1 MIKLSKI
8 LTIYNICQK
17 DKDNTDH
24 YINSIRSI
32 LNQNFADHRVVI
44 SACKNS
50 DTCIRRLR
58 NEFGNKI
65 DILLYGELTANIT
78 FNKTVRECIKKYG
91 NFQGYLYIDSG
102 ITLTD
107 PNIIGSISER
117 MDTGIYS
124 MITVQ
129 TDTDNISR
137 LVLGFDWVI
146 GNDYIIPIGKGCN
159 CHCQL
164 FTHDLYE
171 TYGGKIIPD
180 VFKAY
185 CTESVFS
192 FLNAAIKKKWVIIK
206 DIIIHHHHGLDGA
219 STYFACI
226 SERFGTPW
234 NNFLFGRNTFD
245 FMNDPEAI
253 NAGLGYEEI
262 AGIMMHKSDM
272 YDENGFSRDPEKLKM
287 VILKYLYSNK
297 QEIDYDNLAFSFNPV

>member
-137 LVLGFDWVI
+137 VVLGFDWVI

-192 FLNAAIKKKWVIIK
+192 FLNAAVKKKWVIIK

-219 STYFACI
+219 SQYFTTI

-262 AGIMMHKSDM
+262 AGIMMHKSDT
-272 YDENGFSRDPEKLKM
+272 YDENGFSRDPEKLKR